1 MKSNKIFYVIIFLL
15 ILVNSASALSDKEY
29 RQFMKN
35 QNFSE
40 ADKALNKAWK
50 NAKDSLSEQ
59 DFNALK
65 QSQSRW
71 IKSGR
76 DNEAR
81 QLTRKLSRIQAYTLV
96 TNSRADY
103 INNYVKKR
111 AVTIDDD
118 LPSDSPADLP
128 EEMPADLPDLPSEPP
143 VKHETAKIN
152 LADYDKAA
160 EFLTEKLIDSGK
172 IQPNEEITYLD
183 SQVDI
188 NGSQCWEFSSSF
200 NFVETGRYAIS
211 ESGKIYIYEDDKYIS
226 LN

>member
-1 MKSNKIFYVIIFLL
+1 MKSSKIFYVVIMLL
-15 ILVNSASALSDKEY
+15 IMINSASALSDKEY
-29 RQFMKN
+29 RQFIKN
-35 QNFSE
+35 QNFLE
-40 ADKALNKAWK
+40 ADKALNQAWK

-59 DFNALK
+59 DFDALK

-111 AVTIDDD
+111 AVTINDD
-118 LPSDSPADLP
+118 LPEDSPS
-128 EEMPADLPDLPSEPP
+128 DLPDLPSESPSKP
-143 VKHETAKIN
+143 EPAKIN

-160 EFLTEKLIDSGK
+160 DFLTEKLIDSGK